1 MNLNGLSP
9 LFKALSPESQTFA
22 QKEIARYLR
31 RSMVRRLRQ
40 QQDINNKSFTPRI
53 RRDENRKMLQGF
65 ARPNRLLTRY
75 HSAGFEVGYA
85 GGFGKRAR
93 IHNLGLHDR
102 IMNRFG
108 KMSDAKY
115 AAREWVG
122 VSEDDIAAINLILA
136 RHLSP

>member
-1 MNLNGLSP
+1 MNLTGLSP
-9 LFKALSPESQTFA
+9 LFESISAERQKFA
-22 QKEIARYLR
+22 QREIARYLR
-31 RSMVRRLRQ
+31 QSMVRRLRQ
-40 QQDINNKSFTPRI
+40 QQDVNDRSFTPRI

-65 ARPNRLLTRY
+65 TKPTRLLTRY
-75 HSAGFEVGYA
+75 NAAGFEVGYA
-85 GGFGKRAR
+85 GNYGKRAR

-102 IMNRFG
+102 IRNRFG

-122 VSEDDIAAINLILA
+122 VNQDDIAAINLILA